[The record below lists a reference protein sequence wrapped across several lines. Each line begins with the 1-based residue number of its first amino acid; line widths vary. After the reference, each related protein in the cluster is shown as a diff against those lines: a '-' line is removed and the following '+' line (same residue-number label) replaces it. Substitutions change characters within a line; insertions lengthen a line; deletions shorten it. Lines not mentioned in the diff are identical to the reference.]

1 MQKISLFLI
10 LNLLFFASCQERDF
24 VLLEEEELAEVIA
37 EINILEAMFDEQN
50 IRDKDERTLYY
61 QSIMDKY
68 GISHNDF
75 QKSAAFYSQKAERL
89 EEIYSLSE
97 QKIITLADSVKSY
110 AFHPEEDPN
119 YVQKDT
125 TTIKCDFVP
134 FLLRDSNFFKE
145 DSKKLLLYYHKT
157 ADYDSVPFWVN
168 RSLLQFATKLEKSK

>member
-1 MQKISLFLI
+1 MQKISLFLV
-10 LNLLFFASCQERDF
+10 FAFLMVSCQERDF

-37 EINILEAMFDEQN
+37 EINILEATFDEQN

-68 GISHNDF
+68 GISHNDV
-75 QKSAAFYSQKAERL
+75 QKSAAFYSQKAEKL

-97 QKIITLADSVKSY
+97 QKIMELTDSVKNY

-119 YVQKDT
+119 YVPKT
-125 TTIKCDFVP
+125 IVTIKRDFVP
-134 FLLRDSNFFKE
+134 FLLRDSSFWTE

-168 RSLLQFATKLEKSK
+168 YFLSQFTATLEK